1 MTNIEHLVENGLSL
15 LEENI
20 SYLEW
25 RDMMFDDVNWS
36 PEIGMT
42 LSELWAICEY
52 IRERDF
58 YKENFVFTIRVYKD
72 GRIECVQEDNK

>member
-1 MTNIEHLVENGLSL
+1 MNNVEHLVENGLSL
-15 LEENI
+15 LEEDI

-25 RDMMFDDVNWS
+25 RDTMFKDVNWS

-42 LSELWAICEY
+42 LSELWIICEY
-52 IRERDF
+52 IQERDF
-58 YKENFVFTIRVYKD
+58 YKENFVFTIRGYKD